1 MTINWWTLG
10 FQTVNV
16 LILVWLLQH
25 FFWRPVSAMIELRRT
40 TVQKGVDDA
49 EALRTKA
56 AAALAEVEKTRT
68 GFAGERDKVL
78 ADAHKAAAD
87 AHAASLDDA
96 GKQAAA
102 LLAAAKVSVA
112 KEEADAGQAW
122 AGRSSQL
129 AIDIAGRLAHRLD
142 GASVQAAFL
151 EWLVTAI
158 QALPADQR
166 QAVAGGSALEAV
178 SAAALSPADQARTE
192 ALISQAFGSGSG
204 GAPPHIEFKVD
215 PALIAGLELH
225 GDHFTVGN
233 SWRADLAAILA
244 EPAHAVG
251 Q

>member
-1 MTINWWTLG
+1 MAINWWTLG

-56 AAALAEVEKTRT
+56 AAALADVEKTRA
-68 GFAGERDKVL
+68 GFAAERDKVL

-102 LLAAAKVSVA
+102 LLNAAKESVA
-112 KEEADAGQAW
+112 KEEADASQAW
-122 AGRSSQL
+122 ASRSSQL
-129 AIDIAGRLAHRLD
+129 AVDIAGRLAHRLD
-142 GASVQAAFL
+142 GAAVQAAFL
-151 EWLVTAI
+151 DWLVTAI

-166 QAVAGGSALEAV
+166 QAAGGSALEAV
-178 SAAALSPADQARTE
+178 SAAALSPADQARTG
-192 ALISQAFGSGSG
+192 ALIGQAFGSG
-204 GAPPHIEFKVD
+204 GALPHIAFKVD

-244 EPAHAVG
+244 EPAHAAG